1 MDGFLIPAGT
11 PVMPRHPDTLF
22 ENEIAADKARL
33 EAEVAGLEYGPKK
46 HQLLKRIRQLETAS
60 RVKDWLSSPGLQP
73 PRSD

>member
-46 HQLLKRIRQLETAS
+46 HQLLKRIRLRISLMVSNDFT
-60 RVKDWLSSPGLQP
+60 RW
-73 PRSD
+73 